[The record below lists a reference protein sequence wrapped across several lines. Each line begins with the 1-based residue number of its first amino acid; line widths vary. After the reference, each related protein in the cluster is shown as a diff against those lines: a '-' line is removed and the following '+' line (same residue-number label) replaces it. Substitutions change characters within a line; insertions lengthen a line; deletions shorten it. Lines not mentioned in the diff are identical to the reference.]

1 MFFTQNMNIKAVNFA
16 YNNKIIKLSF
26 KQDIDYDSLKDSFSE
41 RFEGDKKN
49 IAFVKTTKNNCL
61 ESIIFKRP
69 IKIKDIFYELS
80 LTKDTFISDELLKHL
95 HSPEDLEKTA
105 IELES
110 SKIGN
115 TKVKSL
121 IGIGAF
127 ALVFETE
134 DGNILKITDVNHFP
148 QNRTPDDF
156 DLPIKQKGKIKN
168 CYYYFEE
175 KISQDNLSQDELR
188 ELVKHIKD
196 KGYQMKDYLV
206 HYDEE
211 NDGATIKTSQFGRAK
226 NGKIYL
232 IDPGCAIAP
241 NKEFFNIK
249 RIKNK
254 LKEKFFKQ

>member
-1 MFFTQNMNIKAVNFA
+1 MNIKAVNFV
-16 YNNKIIKLSF
+16 YNNKIVKPSF
-26 KQDIDYDSLKDSFSE
+26 KQDMDYDSLKDSFSE

-49 IAFVKTTKNNCL
+49 IAFVKTTKNNHL
-61 ESIIFKRP
+61 KSIIFKRP
-69 IKIKDIFYELS
+69 TKVKDIFYELS
-80 LTKDTFISDELLKHL
+80 LTKDTFIYDELLKNL
-95 HSPEDLEKTA
+95 HSPEDLEQIA

-134 DGNILKITDVNHFP
+134 DGDILKITDVNHFP
-148 QNRTPDDF
+148 QNRKQDDF

-175 KISQDNLSQDELR
+175 KISQDNLSQKELKQ
-188 ELVKHIKD
+188 LVKYIKD
-196 KGYQMKDYLV
+196 KGYKMRDYLV
-206 HYDEE
+206 HYDED
-211 NDGATIKTSQFGRAK
+211 NPDAIIKTTQFGRTK
-226 NGKIYL
+226 DGKIYL

-241 NKEFFNIK
+241 PKEFFNIK

-254 LKEKFFKQ
+254 LKEKFFNI

>member
-1 MFFTQNMNIKAVNFA
+1 MNIKAVNFT
-16 YNNKIIKLSF
+16 YNNKIVKPSF
-26 KQDIDYDSLKDSFSE
+26 KQDMDYDSLKDSFSE

-49 IAFVKTTKNNCL
+49 IAFVKTTKNNHL
-61 ESIIFKRP
+61 KSIIFKRP
-69 IKIKDIFYELS
+69 TKVKDIFYELS
-80 LTKDTFISDELLKHL
+80 LTKDTFIYDELLKNL
-95 HSPEDLEKTA
+95 HSPEDLEQIA

-134 DGNILKITDVNHFP
+134 DGDILKITDVNHFP
-148 QNRTPDDF
+148 QNRKPDDF

-175 KISQDNLSQDELR
+175 KISQDNLSQKELKQ
-188 ELVKHIKD
+188 LVKYIKD
-196 KGYQMKDYLV
+196 KGYKMRDYLV
-206 HYDEE
+206 HYDED
-211 NDGATIKTSQFGRAK
+211 NPDAIIKTTQFGRTK
-226 NGKIYL
+226 DGKIYL
-232 IDPGCAIAP
+232 IDPGGAIAP
-241 NKEFFNIK
+241 PKEFFNIK

-254 LKEKFFKQ
+254 LKEKFFNI

>member
-1 MFFTQNMNIKAVNFA
+1 MNIKAVNFV
-16 YNNKIIKLSF
+16 YNNKIVKPSF
-26 KQDIDYDSLKDSFSE
+26 KQDMDYDSLKDSFSE

-49 IAFVKTTKNNCL
+49 IAFVKTTKNNHL
-61 ESIIFKRP
+61 KSIIFKRP
-69 IKIKDIFYELS
+69 TKVKDIFYELS
-80 LTKDTFISDELLKHL
+80 LTKDTFIYDELLKNL
-95 HSPEDLEKTA
+95 HSPEDLEQIA

-134 DGNILKITDVNHFP
+134 DGDILKITDVNHFP

-175 KISQDNLSQDELR
+175 KISQDNLSQEELR

-206 HYDEE
+206 HYEE
-211 NDGATIKTSQFGRAK
+211 EDNDSTIKTTQFGRAK

-241 NKEFFNIK
+241 PKEFFNIK

-254 LKEKFFKQ
+254 LKEKFFNI